1 VSAATR
7 EWRRARLARRLA
19 SFRPD
24 PAACPDDPLG
34 ILVCEEALAASVA
47 GNYGVGA
54 LLANDGG
61 EVLLRGGNQVFHPR
75 FASDGHAE
83 MALVSRLEREH
94 PEVAPAS
101 LTLVVSLEP
110 CPMCYARLK
119 LAGIGRV
126 LYLAADEAGGMV
138 RRAAAMPPIWAYLHP
153 GQSFAPARVSP
164 RLRRLAL
171 AIFRLD
177 LGDLRRRLVV
187 RANPQEQPS

>member
-1 VSAATR
+1 VGAGATATR
-7 EWRRARLARRLA
+7 SWRRARLARRLS

-24 PAACPDDPLG
+24 AACPDDPLG
-34 ILVCEEALAASVA
+34 VMVCEEALAASAA

-54 LLANDGG
+54 LLADGRG
-61 EVLLRGGNQVFHPR
+61 QVLLRGGNQVFSPR

-83 MALVSRLEREH
+83 MVLVSRLEREH
-94 PEVAPAS
+94 PEVAPGD

-153 GQSFAPARVSP
+153 DQAFAPARVSP

-177 LGDLRRRLVV
+177 LSELRCKLVARRG
-187 RANPQEQPS
+187 